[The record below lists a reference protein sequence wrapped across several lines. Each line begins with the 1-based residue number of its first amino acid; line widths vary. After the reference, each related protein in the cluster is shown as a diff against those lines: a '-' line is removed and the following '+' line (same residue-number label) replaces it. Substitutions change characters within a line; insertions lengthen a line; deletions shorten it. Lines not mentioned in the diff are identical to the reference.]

1 MAVSEERNAIIKQV
15 LQRMDEICPEAD
27 INVVEGEL
35 IDSLLDNALVEYLLI
50 ANINKIPNIKT
61 QEYEPPVEEPSVEGI
76 AAGDS
81 QTQEKEYT
89 VNNNIIDAPD
99 DYVRLVSVGCPEWRR
114 ELYESDCVSSTS
126 LAWKMSTFPFHEPT
140 PLKPMLAVLPH
151 PQDGN
156 VRFHLAPCRKGVC
169 SLTYVYNTTPEGLM
183 EKLGATDGFFQAYVW
198 YVAHVT
204 LTTMGQLDTAPLA
217 LQHAQAYQTIPN
229 GVTNAP
235 SK

>member
-1 MAVSEERNAIIKQV
+1 MAISEKRNAIIKQV

-61 QEYEPPVEEPSVEGI
+61 RKYTPPVKEPSGEAV
-76 AAGDS
+76 ADGDG
-81 QTQEKEYT
+81 QTSEKEYH
-89 VNNNIIDAPD
+89 VIDNIIDAPD

-156 VRFHLAPCRKGVC
+156 VRFHLAPCKNGKC
-169 SLTYVYNTTPEGLM
+169 SLTYVYETMPEDLM
-183 EKLGATDGFFQAYVW
+183 EKLGETDGFFQAYVW